1 MLKLNEEAPQA
12 LAVVLSGQA
21 PGLEALPASVVVR
34 WGRAPVTEAH
44 GWPPP
49 HGIMC
54 IPVQGFL
61 DLAGLQT
68 PEAPLILGAPSIRVT
83 PIISNERRVLV
94 GLGGLTAMKQFLKG
108 QKLAM

>member
-12 LAVVLSGQA
+12 LAVVVQGRA
-21 PGLEALPASVVVR
+21 PGLEALPVSVVVR
-34 WGRAPVTEAH
+34 WGRAPVTEAQR
-44 GWPPP
+44 WPPP

-68 PEAPLILGAPSIRVT
+68 HEAP
-83 PIISNERRVLV
+83 
-94 GLGGLTAMKQFLKG
+94 
-108 QKLAM
+108 